1 MATKKQKVD
10 YINQQVSTRG
20 YAQDYQTMSIEN
32 DFDMIVTAND
42 LTQHIL
48 MKDRVLDRKTK
59 ELIFIAGLTLLRA
72 PIWQIKQH
80 IEIAIALGATK
91 EAVLESIEL
100 TILGGG
106 FVVFSHG
113 LVAWTEATGAKGVE
127 PTLDALE
134 AFKSTAKKKAKKK
147 ASA

>member
-1 MATKKQKVD
+1 MATQQEKID
-10 YINQQVSTRG
+10 YINDQVSTRG
-20 YAQDYQTMSIEN
+20 YAQEYQNICIEHDY
-32 DFDMIVTAND
+32 DMIVKAND
-42 LTQHIL
+42 LTQHLL

-80 IEIAIALGATK
+80 IAVAMTLGATK
-91 EAVLESIEL
+91 EMVLEAIEL

-106 FVVFSHG
+106 MVVFSHG

-127 PTLDALE
+127 PTVEALDQ
-134 AFKSTAKKKAKKK
+134 FKAKATKP
-147 ASA
+147 

>member
-1 MATKKQKVD
+1 MATNQEKVE
-10 YINQQVSTRG
+10 YLNQQVATRG
-20 YAQDYQTMSIEN
+20 YAQHYQKVCVEN
-32 DFDMIVTAND
+32 DFDMIVKANE

-72 PIWQIKQH
+72 PEWQIKQH
-80 IEIAIALGATK
+80 IEVAMALGATK
-91 EAVLESIEL
+91 EGVLEAIEL

-113 LVAWTEATGAKGVE
+113 LKAWSEAVGATGIE
-127 PTLDALE
+127 PTVEALDK
-134 AFKSTAKKKAKKK
+134 FKAQHASPTA
-147 ASA
+147 